1 MLPAIVIV
9 GTTAVGKTDLSLEV
23 AKAFNAEIINADS
36 MQLYKG
42 MDIGTAKL
50 PVDQRQ
56 GITHHMLDVLDVT
69 TTASVSDYQ
78 KSARPII
85 QSLAAQGKRSVVVGG
100 SGLFIQGL
108 LEDMQ
113 FPEVDHV
120 LRDELQRQA
129 DELGAAAMY
138 QKLVEADPA
147 AAANVAPENTRR
159 VIRALE
165 VIELTGSAP
174 ITELKELPEVIPSI
188 RIGLRRD
195 RSELD
200 PRIEKR
206 VELMWAQGFVEEVE
220 QLEKVGLRDGVT
232 ARKALGYA
240 QILDYLAGELTL
252 AQAKEQTIFATRR
265 YARRQDSWF
274 NRDAKIHWLDAST
287 ADLSTVTQLV
297 NKNG

>member
-240 QILDYLAGELTL
+240 QILDYLAGVLTL

>member
-113 FPEVDHV
+113 FPEVDHA

-138 QKLVEADPA
+138 QMLVEADPA

>member
-50 PVDQRQ
+50 PVEQRQ

-113 FPEVDHV
+113 FPEVDHA

-138 QKLVEADPA
+138 QMLVEADPA

-174 ITELKELPEVIPSI
+174 ITDLKELPEVIPSV

-206 VELMWAQGFVEEVE
+206 VELMWEQGFVEEVE

-232 ARKALGYA
+232 ACKALGYA

>member
-23 AKAFNAEIINADS
+23 AEAFNAEIINADS

-56 GITHHMLDVLDVT
+56 GIPHHMLDVLDVT

-113 FPEVDHV
+113 FPEVDHA

-240 QILDYLAGELTL
+240 QILDYLAGELIL

-287 ADLSTVTQLV
+287 ADLSSVTQLV

>member
-1 MLPAIVIV
+1 MKPAIVIV
-9 GTTAVGKTDLSLEV
+9 GTTAVGKTNLSLAV
-23 AKAFNAEIINADS
+23 AKEFNGEIINADS

-50 PVDQRQ
+50 PVNERE
-56 GITHHMLDVLDVT
+56 GIAHHMLDVLEIT
-69 TTASVSDYQ
+69 EMANVSDYQ
-78 KSARPII
+78 RDARKII
-85 QSLAAQGKRSVVVGG
+85 SDLDAAGKRAVVVGG
-100 SGLFIQGL
+100 SGLFVQGL

-113 FPEVDHV
+113 FPEVDHE
-120 LRDELQRQA
+120 LRDQLQRQA

-138 QKLVEADPA
+138 AKLVEADPE

-200 PRIEKR
+200 ERIEQR
-206 VELMWAQGFVEEVE
+206 IDLMWEQGFVDEVKRLVE
-220 QLEKVGLRDGVT
+220 IGLRDGVT
-232 ARKALGYA
+232 SRKALGYA
-240 QILDYLAGELTL
+240 QILEALDGQGSLDE
-252 AQAKEQTIFATRR
+252 AKQKTVFATRR
-265 YARRQDSWF
+265 FARRQDSWF
-274 NRDAKIHWLDAST
+274 NRDAKIHWLNANGDNLAEVSR
-287 ADLSTVTQLV
+287 LV
-297 NKNG
+297 NKIG

>member
-1 MLPAIVIV
+1 
-9 GTTAVGKTDLSLEV
+9 LEV

-50 PVDQRQ
+50 PVEQRQ

-113 FPEVDHV
+113 FPEVDHA

-138 QKLVEADPA
+138 QMLVEADPA

-206 VELMWAQGFVEEVE
+206 VELMWEQGFVEEVE

>member
-1 MLPAIVIV
+1 VLPAIVIV

-50 PVDQRQ
+50 PVEQRQ

-78 KSARPII
+78 KCARPII

-113 FPEVDHV
+113 FPEVDHA

-138 QKLVEADPA
+138 QMLVEADPA

-206 VELMWAQGFVEEVE
+206 VELMWEQGFVEEVE

>member
-1 MLPAIVIV
+1 VLPAIVIV

-50 PVDQRQ
+50 PVEQRQ

-113 FPEVDHV
+113 FPEVDHA

-138 QKLVEADPA
+138 QMLVEADPA

-206 VELMWAQGFVEEVE
+206 VELMWEQGFVEEVE

>member
-56 GITHHMLDVLDVT
+56 GIPHHMLDVLDVT

>member
-50 PVDQRQ
+50 PVEQRQ

-113 FPEVDHV
+113 FPEVDHA

-138 QKLVEADPA
+138 QMLVEADPA

-206 VELMWAQGFVEEVE
+206 VELMWEQGFVEEVE

>member
-1 MLPAIVIV
+1 VLPVIVIV

-113 FPEVDHV
+113 FPEVDHA

>member
-1 MLPAIVIV
+1 MLPVIVIV

-113 FPEVDHV
+113 FPEVDHA

>member
-1 MLPAIVIV
+1 VV
-9 GTTAVGKTDLSLEV
+9 AVSLDLSLEV

-50 PVDQRQ
+50 PVEQRQ

-113 FPEVDHV
+113 FPEVDHA

-138 QKLVEADPA
+138 QMLVEADPA

-206 VELMWAQGFVEEVE
+206 VELMWEQGFVEEVE

>member
-113 FPEVDHV
+113 FPEVDHA

-252 AQAKEQTIFATRR
+252 AQAKKQTIFATRR

>member
-1 MLPAIVIV
+1 VLPAIVIV

-56 GITHHMLDVLDVT
+56 GIPHHMLDVLDVT

-113 FPEVDHV
+113 FPEVDHA

>member
-50 PVDQRQ
+50 PVEQRQ

-78 KSARPII
+78 KCARPII

-113 FPEVDHV
+113 FPEVDHA

-138 QKLVEADPA
+138 QMLVEADPA

-206 VELMWAQGFVEEVE
+206 VELMWEQGFVEEVE

>member
-1 MLPAIVIV
+1 
-9 GTTAVGKTDLSLEV
+9 
-23 AKAFNAEIINADS
+23 

-50 PVDQRQ
+50 PVEQRQ

-113 FPEVDHV
+113 FPEVDHA

-138 QKLVEADPA
+138 QMLVEADPA

-206 VELMWAQGFVEEVE
+206 VELMWEQGFVEEVE

>member
-1 MLPAIVIV
+1 VLPAIVIV

-50 PVDQRQ
+50 PIDQRQ

-113 FPEVDHV
+113 FPEVDHA
-120 LRDELQRQA
+120 LRDELQRKA

-138 QKLVEADPA
+138 QILVDADPA

-174 ITELKELPEVIPSI
+174 ITALKELPEVIPSI

-206 VELMWAQGFVEEVE
+206 VELMWEQGFVEEVE

-252 AQAKEQTIFATRR
+252 AQAKEQSIFATRR

-274 NRDAKIHWLDAST
+274 NRDSKIHWLDAST

>member
-1 MLPAIVIV
+1 VLPAIVIV
-9 GTTAVGKTDLSLEV
+9 GTTAVGKTELSLEV

-50 PVDQRQ
+50 PVEQRQ

-113 FPEVDHV
+113 FPEVDHA

-138 QKLVEADPA
+138 QMLVEADPA

-206 VELMWAQGFVEEVE
+206 VELMWEQGFVEEVE

>member
-1 MLPAIVIV
+1 VLPAIVIV

-50 PVDQRQ
+50 PVEQRQ

-113 FPEVDHV
+113 FPEVDHA

-138 QKLVEADPA
+138 QMLVEADPA

-206 VELMWAQGFVEEVE
+206 VELMWEQGFVEEVE

-274 NRDAKIHWLDAST
+274 NRDSKIHWLDAST

>member
-1 MLPAIVIV
+1 VLPVIVIV

-113 FPEVDHV
+113 FPEVDHA

-206 VELMWAQGFVEEVE
+206 VELMWEQGFVEEVE

>member
-1 MLPAIVIV
+1 VLPAIVIV

-113 FPEVDHV
+113 FPEVDHA

-252 AQAKEQTIFATRR
+252 AQAKKQTIFATRR

>member
-1 MLPAIVIV
+1 VLPAIVIV

-36 MQLYKG
+36 MQLYEG

>member
-1 MLPAIVIV
+1 VLPAIVIV

-113 FPEVDHV
+113 FPEVDHA

>member
-1 MLPAIVIV
+1 VLPAIVIV

-50 PVDQRQ
+50 PVEQRQ

-113 FPEVDHV
+113 FPEVDHA

-138 QKLVEADPA
+138 QMLVEADPA

-174 ITELKELPEVIPSI
+174 ITELKELPEVIPSV

-206 VELMWAQGFVEEVE
+206 VELMWEQGFVEEVE

-232 ARKALGYA
+232 ACKALGYA

>member
-1 MLPAIVIV
+1 VLPAIIIV
-9 GTTAVGKTDLSLEV
+9 GTTAVGKTYLSLEV

-56 GITHHMLDVLDVT
+56 GITHHMLDVLHVT

-78 KSARPII
+78 QSARPII
-85 QSLAAQGKRSVVVGG
+85 QNLASQGKRSVVVGG

-120 LRDELQRQA
+120 VRDTLQRQA
-129 DELGAAAMY
+129 DELGPAAMY
-138 QKLVEADPA
+138 QKLVEADPD

-195 RSELD
+195 RRELD
-200 PRIEKR
+200 ARIEKR
-206 VELMWAQGFVEEVE
+206 VELMWEQGFVDEVV

-274 NRDAKIHWLDAST
+274 NRDSKIHWLDAST
-287 ADLSTVTQLV
+287 VDLSTVTQLV
-297 NKNG
+297 NKND

>member
-113 FPEVDHV
+113 FPEVDHA

>member
-1 MLPAIVIV
+1 
-9 GTTAVGKTDLSLEV
+9 
-23 AKAFNAEIINADS
+23 
-36 MQLYKG
+36 
-42 MDIGTAKL
+42 
-50 PVDQRQ
+50 
-56 GITHHMLDVLDVT
+56 
-69 TTASVSDYQ
+69 
-78 KSARPII
+78 
-85 QSLAAQGKRSVVVGG
+85 
-100 SGLFIQGL
+100 
-108 LEDMQ
+108 MQ

-120 LRDELQRQA
+120 VRDILQRQA
-129 DELGAAAMY
+129 DELGPAAMY
-138 QKLVEADPA
+138 QKLVEADPD

-200 PRIEKR
+200 ARIEKR
-206 VELMWAQGFVEEVE
+206 VEIMWEQGFVDEVV

-274 NRDAKIHWLDAST
+274 NRDSKIHWLDAST
-287 ADLSTVTQLV
+287 VDLSTVTQLV
-297 NKNG
+297 NKND

>member
-56 GITHHMLDVLDVT
+56 GIPHHMLDVLDVT

-113 FPEVDHV
+113 FPEVDHA

>member
-113 FPEVDHV
+113 FPEVDHA

-138 QKLVEADPA
+138 QKLVNADPA

>member
-113 FPEVDHV
+113 FPEVDHA

-138 QKLVEADPA
+138 QMLVEADPA

-174 ITELKELPEVIPSI
+174 ITALKELPEVIPSI

-206 VELMWAQGFVEEVE
+206 VELMWEQGFVEEVE

-252 AQAKEQTIFATRR
+252 AQAKEQTIYATRR

-274 NRDAKIHWLDAST
+274 NRDSKIQWLDAST

>member
-1 MLPAIVIV
+1 MLPAIIIV

-56 GITHHMLDVLDVT
+56 GITHHMLDVLHVT

-78 KSARPII
+78 QSARPII
-85 QSLAAQGKRSVVVGG
+85 QNLASQGKRSVVVGG

-120 LRDELQRQA
+120 VRDILQRQA
-129 DELGAAAMY
+129 DELGPAAMY
-138 QKLVEADPA
+138 QKLVEADPD

-200 PRIEKR
+200 ARIEKR
-206 VELMWAQGFVEEVE
+206 VEIMWEQGFVDEVV

-274 NRDAKIHWLDAST
+274 NRDSKIHWLDAST
-287 ADLSTVTQLV
+287 VDLSTVTQLV
-297 NKNG
+297 NKND

>member
-1 MLPAIVIV
+1 MLPAIIIV
-9 GTTAVGKTDLSLEV
+9 GTTAVGKTYLSLEV

-56 GITHHMLDVLDVT
+56 GITHHMLDVLHVT

-78 KSARPII
+78 QSARPII
-85 QSLAAQGKRSVVVGG
+85 QNLASQGKRSVVVGG

-120 LRDELQRQA
+120 VRDTLQRQA
-129 DELGAAAMY
+129 DELGPAAMY
-138 QKLVEADPA
+138 QKLVEADPD

-195 RSELD
+195 RRELD
-200 PRIEKR
+200 ARIEKR
-206 VELMWAQGFVEEVE
+206 VELMWEQGFVDEVV

-274 NRDAKIHWLDAST
+274 NRDSKIHWLDAST
-287 ADLSTVTQLV
+287 VDLSTVTQLV
-297 NKNG
+297 NKND

>member
-50 PVDQRQ
+50 PVEQRQ

-113 FPEVDHV
+113 FPEVDHA

-138 QKLVEADPA
+138 QMLVEADPA

-174 ITELKELPEVIPSI
+174 ITELKELPEVIPSV

-206 VELMWAQGFVEEVE
+206 VELMWEQGFVEEVE

-232 ARKALGYA
+232 ACKALGYA

>member
-50 PVDQRQ
+50 PVEQRQ

-113 FPEVDHV
+113 FPEVDRA

-138 QKLVEADPA
+138 QMLVEADPA

-206 VELMWAQGFVEEVE
+206 VELMWEQGFVEEVE